1 MADVTFIDTFTV
13 PQFKDEVGA
22 TALNLV
28 RSPKTDKY
36 FLADEAGNS
45 VGAVS
50 KKIAKASDLEPDCVV
65 SLVKG
70 DDGKEFYIM
79 HNQGEGGNN
88 TERTW

>member
-28 RSPKTDKY
+28 RSPKTNKY
-36 FLADEAGNS
+36 FLADEAGNT

-50 KKIAKASDLEPDCVV
+50 KKIADADDLEDDCVV
-65 SLVKG
+65 SLVRG

-79 HNQGEGGNN
+79 HNQGEGG
-88 TERTW
+88 TAPDRTW